1 MGKPN
6 PRILHVEDDLDFQN
20 YIGLILKDRGDITQ
34 VTTLK
39 EASRMA
45 NQEEFDLILLDLT
58 LPDGSGME
66 LINQLPGKGLS
77 TPIVIFSAHDVT
89 DTVIGADYTFVK
101 GHFLESD
108 LTDAADI
115 LLSKSVTAV

>member
-1 MGKPN
+1 
-6 PRILHVEDDLDFQN
+6 
-20 YIGLILKDRGDITQ
+20 
-34 VTTLK
+34 
-39 EASRMA
+39 
-45 NQEEFDLILLDLT
+45 
-58 LPDGSGME
+58 ME
-66 LINQLPGKGLS
+66 LINQLPSKGLS

>member
-1 MGKPN
+1 MSKPT
-6 PRILHVEDDLDFQN
+6 PRILHVEDDQDFQN
-20 YIGLILKDRGDITQ
+20 FIGLTLKDRGDITQ
-34 VTTLK
+34 AATLE
-39 EASRMA
+39 EASRLVK
-45 NQEEFDLILLDLT
+45 QEEFDLILLDLT

-89 DTVIGADYTFVK
+89 DTVIGADYSFVK

-108 LTDAADI
+108 LADAVDI